1 MSAPLAVRWHQLCD
15 RLGVKPKQFATLI
28 AVATVSVG
36 AMATKAVFKPSK
48 AAASVA
54 VVAAEPATAAPRIV
68 DAPRARIELTL
79 ETRPARDPFRPFFM
93 VAEAAPAQGSTGGST
108 AQNVTGNAAAPSGLL
123 LRAIIAGE
131 YAVIGEETVGVGD
144 ELVDGEGRRFT
155 VEEIQER
162 RVVLREGGRRA
173 EIGYARTAAKGAS
186 APAGAKGGKK

>member
-1 MSAPLAVRWHQLCD
+1 ML
-15 RLGVKPKQFATLI
+15 KPA
-28 AVATVSVG
+28 
-36 AMATKAVFKPSK
+36 K

-54 VVAAEPATAAPRIV
+54 VVAAAPAAAPRIV
-68 DAPRARIELTL
+68 DAPRARMELTL

-93 VAEAAPAQGSTGGST
+93 VAEAAPAQGSTGGAAS
-108 AQNVTGNAAAPSGLL
+108 NVTGNAPAPSGLL

-173 EIGYARTAAKGAS
+173 EIGYARIAAKGAS
-186 APAGAKGGKK
+186 APAAGKGGRK

>member
-1 MSAPLAVRWHQLCD
+1 
-15 RLGVKPKQFATLI
+15 
-28 AVATVSVG
+28 VSVG
-36 AMATKAVFKPSK
+36 AVAAKSMLKPAKAG
-48 AAASVA
+48 ASVA
-54 VVAAEPATAAPRIV
+54 VVAAAPAAAPRIV
-68 DAPRARIELTL
+68 DAPRARMELTL

-93 VAEAAPAQGSTGGST
+93 VAEAAPAQGSTGGT
-108 AQNVTGNAAAPSGLL
+108 ASNVTGNAPAPSGLL

-173 EIGYARTAAKGAS
+173 EIGYARIAAKGAS

>member
-1 MSAPLAVRWHQLCD
+1 MSAPLAIRWQQLCD

-36 AMATKAVFKPSK
+36 AVAAKSMLKPAKAG
-48 AAASVA
+48 ASVA
-54 VVAAEPATAAPRIV
+54 VVTAAPAAAPRIV
-68 DAPRARIELTL
+68 DAPRARMELTL

-93 VAEAAPAQGSTGGST
+93 VAEAAPAQGSTGGNAS
-108 AQNVTGNAAAPSGLL
+108 NVNGNAPAPSGLL

-144 ELVDGEGRRFT
+144 ELVDVEGRRFT

-173 EIGYARTAAKGAS
+173 EIGYARIAAKGAS
-186 APAGAKGGKK
+186 APAAGKGGKK

>member
-1 MSAPLAVRWHQLCD
+1 MSAPLAIRWQQLCD
-15 RLGVKPKQFATLI
+15 RLGVKPKQFGTLI

-36 AMATKAVFKPSK
+36 AVAAKSMLKPAK

-54 VVAAEPATAAPRIV
+54 VVAPAPAAAPRIV
-68 DAPRARIELTL
+68 DAPRARMELTL

-93 VAEAAPAQGSTGGST
+93 VADAAPAQGSTGGT
-108 AQNVTGNAAAPSGLL
+108 ASNVTGNAPAPSGLL

-173 EIGYARTAAKGAS
+173 EIGYARIAAKGAS
-186 APAGAKGGKK
+186 ASSAGKGGRK

>member
-1 MSAPLAVRWHQLCD
+1 MSAPLAIRWQQLCD

-28 AVATVSVG
+28 AVAAVSVG
-36 AMATKAVFKPSK
+36 AVAAKSMLKPAK

-54 VVAAEPATAAPRIV
+54 VVAPAPAAAPRIV
-68 DAPRARIELTL
+68 DAPRARMELTL

-93 VAEAAPAQGSTGGST
+93 VAEAAPAQGSTGGT
-108 AQNVTGNAAAPSGLL
+108 ASNVTGNAPAPSGLL

-173 EIGYARTAAKGAS
+173 EIGYARIAAKGAS
-186 APAGAKGGKK
+186 ASSAGKGGKK

>member
-1 MSAPLAVRWHQLCD
+1 MSAPLAVRWQQLCD
-15 RLGVKPKQFATLI
+15 RLGVKPTQFATLI
-28 AVATVSVG
+28 AVATVSVS
-36 AMATKAVFKPSK
+36 AVAAKSMLKPAK

-54 VVAAEPATAAPRIV
+54 VVAAAPAAAPRIV
-68 DAPRARIELTL
+68 DAPRARMELTL

-93 VAEAAPAQGSTGGST
+93 VAEAAPAQGSTGGAAS
-108 AQNVTGNAAAPSGLL
+108 NVTGNAPAPSGLL

-173 EIGYARTAAKGAS
+173 EIGYARIAAKGAS
-186 APAGAKGGKK
+186 APAAGKGGRK

>member
-1 MSAPLAVRWHQLCD
+1 MSAPLAVRWQQLCD

-36 AMATKAVFKPSK
+36 AVAAKSMLKPAK

-54 VVAAEPATAAPRIV
+54 VVAAAPAAAPRIV
-68 DAPRARIELTL
+68 DAPRARMELTL

-93 VAEAAPAQGSTGGST
+93 VAEAAPAQGSTGGAAS
-108 AQNVTGNAAAPSGLL
+108 NVTGNAPAPSGLL

-173 EIGYARTAAKGAS
+173 EIGYARIAAKGAS

>member
-54 VVAAEPATAAPRIV
+54 VVAAAPAAAPRIV
-68 DAPRARIELTL
+68 EAPRARIELTL

-108 AQNVTGNAAAPSGLL
+108 APNVAGNAAAPSGLL

-173 EIGYARTAAKGAS
+173 ELGYARVAAKGAS

>member
-144 ELVDGEGRRFT
+144 ELVDGDGRRFT
-155 VEEIQER
+155 VVELQAR
-162 RVVLREGGRRA
+162 RVVLRVGGRRA
-173 EIGYARTAAKGAS
+173 ELGYARIAAKGAS

>member
-1 MSAPLAVRWHQLCD
+1 VSAPLAVRWQQLCD
-15 RLGVKPKQFATLI
+15 RLGVKPKQFGTLI

-36 AMATKAVFKPSK
+36 AVAAKSMLKPAK

-54 VVAAEPATAAPRIV
+54 VVAPAPAAAPRIV
-68 DAPRARIELTL
+68 DAPRARMELTL

-93 VAEAAPAQGSTGGST
+93 VADAAPAQGSTGGT
-108 AQNVTGNAAAPSGLL
+108 ASNVTGNAPAPSGLL

-173 EIGYARTAAKGAS
+173 EIGYARIAAKGAS
-186 APAGAKGGKK
+186 ASSAGKGGRK

>member
-1 MSAPLAVRWHQLCD
+1 MSAPLAVRWQQLCD
-15 RLGVKPKQFATLI
+15 RLGVKPKQFGTLI

-36 AMATKAVFKPSK
+36 AVAAKSMLKPAK

-54 VVAAEPATAAPRIV
+54 VVAPAPAAAPRIV
-68 DAPRARIELTL
+68 DAPRARMELTL

-93 VAEAAPAQGSTGGST
+93 VADAAPAQGSTGGT
-108 AQNVTGNAAAPSGLL
+108 ASNVTGNAPAPSGLL

-173 EIGYARTAAKGAS
+173 EIGYARIAAKGAS

>member
-1 MSAPLAVRWHQLCD
+1 MSAPLAIRWQQLCD

-36 AMATKAVFKPSK
+36 AVATKSMLKPAK

-54 VVAAEPATAAPRIV
+54 VVAAAPAAAPRIV
-68 DAPRARIELTL
+68 DAPRARMELTL

-93 VAEAAPAQGSTGGST
+93 VAEAAPAQGSTGGT
-108 AQNVTGNAAAPSGLL
+108 ASNVTGNAPAPSGLL

-173 EIGYARTAAKGAS
+173 EIGYARIAAKGAS

>member
-1 MSAPLAVRWHQLCD
+1 MSAPLAVRWQQLCD

-36 AMATKAVFKPSK
+36 AVAAKSMLKPAK

-54 VVAAEPATAAPRIV
+54 VVAPATAAAPRIV
-68 DAPRARIELTL
+68 DAPRARMELTL

-93 VAEAAPAQGSTGGST
+93 VAEAAPAQGSTGGNAS
-108 AQNVTGNAAAPSGLL
+108 NVNGNAPAPSGLL

-173 EIGYARTAAKGAS
+173 EIGYARIAAKGAS

>member
-1 MSAPLAVRWHQLCD
+1 MSAPLAVRWQQLCD

-36 AMATKAVFKPSK
+36 AVAAKSMLKPAK

-54 VVAAEPATAAPRIV
+54 VVAAAPAAAPRIV
-68 DAPRARIELTL
+68 DAPRARMELTL

-93 VAEAAPAQGSTGGST
+93 VAEAAPAQGSTGGAAS
-108 AQNVTGNAAAPSGLL
+108 NVTGNAPAPSGLL

-173 EIGYARTAAKGAS
+173 EIGYARIAAKGAS
-186 APAGAKGGKK
+186 APGAGKGGKK

>member
-1 MSAPLAVRWHQLCD
+1 MSAPLAIRWQQLCD

-36 AMATKAVFKPSK
+36 AVAAKSMLKPAKAG
-48 AAASVA
+48 ASVA
-54 VVAAEPATAAPRIV
+54 VVTAAPAAAPRIV
-68 DAPRARIELTL
+68 DAPRARMELTL

-93 VAEAAPAQGSTGGST
+93 VAEAAPAQGSTGGT
-108 AQNVTGNAAAPSGLL
+108 ASNVTGNAPAPSGLL

-173 EIGYARTAAKGAS
+173 EIGYARIAAKGAS
-186 APAGAKGGKK
+186 ASSAGKGGKK

>member
-1 MSAPLAVRWHQLCD
+1 VSAPLAVRWHQLCD

-54 VVAAEPATAAPRIV
+54 VVAEEPAAAPRIV

-93 VAEAAPAQGSTGGST
+93 VAEAAPAQGSTGGGT
-108 AQNVTGNAAAPSGLL
+108 AQSVTGNAAAPSGLL

-173 EIGYARTAAKGAS
+173 ELGYARVAATGAS

>member
-1 MSAPLAVRWHQLCD
+1 MSAPLAVRWQQLCD
-15 RLGVKPKQFATLI
+15 RLGVKPKQFAALI

-36 AMATKAVFKPSK
+36 AVAAKSMLKPAK

-54 VVAAEPATAAPRIV
+54 VVAAAPAAAPRIV
-68 DAPRARIELTL
+68 DAPRARMELTL

-93 VAEAAPAQGSTGGST
+93 VAEAAPAQGSTGGAAS
-108 AQNVTGNAAAPSGLL
+108 NVTGNAPAPSGLL

-173 EIGYARTAAKGAS
+173 EIGYARIAAKGAS
-186 APAGAKGGKK
+186 APAAGKGGRK

>member
-1 MSAPLAVRWHQLCD
+1 MSAPLAIRWQQLCD

-36 AMATKAVFKPSK
+36 AVAAKSMLKPAK

-54 VVAAEPATAAPRIV
+54 VVAAAPAAAPRIV
-68 DAPRARIELTL
+68 DAPRARMELTL

-93 VAEAAPAQGSTGGST
+93 VAEAAPAQGSTGGT
-108 AQNVTGNAAAPSGLL
+108 ASNVTGNAPAPSGLL

-173 EIGYARTAAKGAS
+173 EIGYARIAAKGAS

>member
-1 MSAPLAVRWHQLCD
+1 MSAPLAIRWQQLCD

-28 AVATVSVG
+28 AIATVSVG
-36 AMATKAVFKPSK
+36 AVAAKSMLKPAK

-54 VVAAEPATAAPRIV
+54 VAAAAPAAAPRIV
-68 DAPRARIELTL
+68 DAPRARMELTL

-93 VAEAAPAQGSTGGST
+93 VAEAAPAQGSTGGAAS
-108 AQNVTGNAAAPSGLL
+108 NVTGNAPAPSGLL

-173 EIGYARTAAKGAS
+173 EIGYARIAAKGAS
-186 APAGAKGGKK
+186 ASSAGKGGKK

>member
-1 MSAPLAVRWHQLCD
+1 VSAPLAVRWHQLCD

-54 VVAAEPATAAPRIV
+54 VVAAAPAAAPRIV

-93 VAEAAPAQGSTGGST
+93 VAEAAPAPGSTGGTT
-108 AQNVTGNAAAPSGLL
+108 ASVAGNAAAPSGLL

-173 EIGYARTAAKGAS
+173 ELGYARVAAKGAS
-186 APAGAKGGKK
+186 ATAGAKGGKK

>member
-1 MSAPLAVRWHQLCD
+1 MSAPLAVRWQQLCD

-36 AMATKAVFKPSK
+36 AVAAKSVLKPSK
-48 AAASVA
+48 AAAA
-54 VVAAEPATAAPRIV
+54 ATVAAPAAAAAPRV
-68 DAPRARIELTL
+68 ADAPRARMELTL

-93 VAEAAPAQGSTGGST
+93 VAEAAPAQGSTGGAAS
-108 AQNVTGNAAAPSGLL
+108 NVTGNAPAPSGLL

-173 EIGYARTAAKGAS
+173 EIGYARIAAKGAS
-186 APAGAKGGKK
+186 APAAGKGGRK

>member
-144 ELVDGEGRRFT
+144 ELVDGDGRRFT

-173 EIGYARTAAKGAS
+173 ELGYARIAAKGAS
-186 APAGAKGGKK
+186 APAGAKGGTK

>member
-1 MSAPLAVRWHQLCD
+1 MSAPLAIRWQQLCD

-36 AMATKAVFKPSK
+36 AVAAKSMLKPAK

-54 VVAAEPATAAPRIV
+54 VAAAAPAAAPRIV
-68 DAPRARIELTL
+68 DAPRARMELTL

-93 VAEAAPAQGSTGGST
+93 VAEAAPAQGSTGGT
-108 AQNVTGNAAAPSGLL
+108 ASNVNGNAPAPSGLL

-144 ELVDGEGRRFT
+144 ELVDVEGRRFT

-173 EIGYARTAAKGAS
+173 EIGYARIAAKGAS

>member
-1 MSAPLAVRWHQLCD
+1 MSAPLAVRWQQLCD
-15 RLGVKPKQFATLI
+15 RLGVKPKQFGTLI

-36 AMATKAVFKPSK
+36 AVAAKSMLKPAK

-54 VVAAEPATAAPRIV
+54 VVAPAPAAAPRIV
-68 DAPRARIELTL
+68 DAPRARMELTL

-93 VAEAAPAQGSTGGST
+93 VAEAAPAQGSTGGT
-108 AQNVTGNAAAPSGLL
+108 ASNVTGNAPAPSGLL

-173 EIGYARTAAKGAS
+173 EIGYARIAAKGAS

>member
-1 MSAPLAVRWHQLCD
+1 MSAPLAIRWQQLCD

-36 AMATKAVFKPSK
+36 AVAAKSMLKPAK

-54 VVAAEPATAAPRIV
+54 VAAAAPAAAPRIV
-68 DAPRARIELTL
+68 DAPRARMELTL

-93 VAEAAPAQGSTGGST
+93 VAEAASAQGSTGGAAS
-108 AQNVTGNAAAPSGLL
+108 NVTGNAPAPSGLL

-173 EIGYARTAAKGAS
+173 EIGYARIAAKGAS
-186 APAGAKGGKK
+186 ASSAGKGGKK

>member
-1 MSAPLAVRWHQLCD
+1 MSAPLAVRWQQLCD

-36 AMATKAVFKPSK
+36 AVAAKSMLKPAK

-54 VVAAEPATAAPRIV
+54 VIAAAPAAAPRIV
-68 DAPRARIELTL
+68 DAPRARMELTL

-93 VAEAAPAQGSTGGST
+93 VAEAAPAQGSTGGT
-108 AQNVTGNAAAPSGLL
+108 ASNVAGNAPAPSGLL

-173 EIGYARTAAKGAS
+173 EIGYARIAAKGAS
-186 APAGAKGGKK
+186 APAAGKGGRK

>member
-1 MSAPLAVRWHQLCD
+1 MSAPLAIRWQQLCD

-36 AMATKAVFKPSK
+36 AVAAKSMLKPAK

-54 VVAAEPATAAPRIV
+54 VVAPAPAAAPRIV
-68 DAPRARIELTL
+68 DAPRARMELTL

-93 VAEAAPAQGSTGGST
+93 VAEAAPAQGSTGGT
-108 AQNVTGNAAAPSGLL
+108 ASNVTGNAPAPSGLL

-173 EIGYARTAAKGAS
+173 EIGYARIAAKGAS
-186 APAGAKGGKK
+186 ASSAGRGGKK

>member
-1 MSAPLAVRWHQLCD
+1 MSAPLAIRWQQLCD

-28 AVATVSVG
+28 AVATVSIG
-36 AMATKAVFKPSK
+36 AMATKAVFKPAK
-48 AAASVA
+48 AAASLA
-54 VVAAEPATAAPRIV
+54 VVAAAPVAAPRIV
-68 DAPRARIELTL
+68 DAPRARMELTL

-93 VAEAAPAQGSTGGST
+93 VAEAAPAQGSTGGT
-108 AQNVTGNAAAPSGLL
+108 ASNITGNAPAPSGLL

-173 EIGYARTAAKGAS
+173 EIGYARIAAKGAS

>member
-1 MSAPLAVRWHQLCD
+1 VSAPVAVRWHQLCD

-54 VVAAEPATAAPRIV
+54 VVEAEPATAAPRIV

-93 VAEAAPAQGSTGGST
+93 VAEAAPAQGSNGST

-144 ELVDGEGRRFT
+144 ELVDGDGRRFT

-173 EIGYARTAAKGAS
+173 ELGYARIAAKGAS

>member
-54 VVAAEPATAAPRIV
+54 VVAEEPVASPRIV

-93 VAEAAPAQGSTGGST
+93 VAEAAPAQGSNGST
-108 AQNVTGNAAAPSGLL
+108 AQNVSGNAAAPSGLL

-173 EIGYARTAAKGAS
+173 ELGYARIAATGAS
-186 APAGAKGGKK
+186 APPGAKGGKK

>member
-36 AMATKAVFKPSK
+36 AVAAKSMLKPAK

-54 VVAAEPATAAPRIV
+54 VVAAAPAAAPRIV
-68 DAPRARIELTL
+68 DAPRARMELTL

-93 VAEAAPAQGSTGGST
+93 VAEAAPAQGSTGGAAS
-108 AQNVTGNAAAPSGLL
+108 NVTGNAPAPSGLL

-173 EIGYARTAAKGAS
+173 EIGYARIAAKGAS
-186 APAGAKGGKK
+186 APAAGKGGRT

>member
-1 MSAPLAVRWHQLCD
+1 VSAPLAIRWQQLCD

-36 AMATKAVFKPSK
+36 AVAAKSMLKPAK

-54 VVAAEPATAAPRIV
+54 VVAAAPAAAPRIV
-68 DAPRARIELTL
+68 DAPRARMELML

-93 VAEAAPAQGSTGGST
+93 VAEAAPAQGSTGGNAS
-108 AQNVTGNAAAPSGLL
+108 NVNGNAPAPSGLL

-173 EIGYARTAAKGAS
+173 EIGYARIAAKGAS
-186 APAGAKGGKK
+186 ASSAGKGGKK

>member
-1 MSAPLAVRWHQLCD
+1 VSAPLAVRWQQLCD

-48 AAASVA
+48 AAAASVA
-54 VVAAEPATAAPRIV
+54 VVAAAPAAAPRIA

-93 VAEAAPAQGSTGGST
+93 VAEAAPAPGSTGGTT
-108 AQNVTGNAAAPSGLL
+108 ASVTGNAPAPSGLL

-173 EIGYARTAAKGAS
+173 ELGYARVAAKGAS

>member
-1 MSAPLAVRWHQLCD
+1 MSAPLAVRWQQLCD

-36 AMATKAVFKPSK
+36 AVATKSMLKPAK

-54 VVAAEPATAAPRIV
+54 VVAAAPAAAPRIV
-68 DAPRARIELTL
+68 DAPRARMELTL

-93 VAEAAPAQGSTGGST
+93 VAEAAPAQGSTGGAAS
-108 AQNVTGNAAAPSGLL
+108 NVTGNAPAPSGLL

-173 EIGYARTAAKGAS
+173 EIGYARIAAKGAS
-186 APAGAKGGKK
+186 APAAGKGGRK

>member
-1 MSAPLAVRWHQLCD
+1 MSAPLAVRWQQLCD

-36 AMATKAVFKPSK
+36 AVAAKSMLKPAK

-54 VVAAEPATAAPRIV
+54 VVAPAPAAAPRIV
-68 DAPRARIELTL
+68 DAPRARMELTL

-93 VAEAAPAQGSTGGST
+93 VAEAAPAQGSTGGT
-108 AQNVTGNAAAPSGLL
+108 ASNVTGNAPAPSGLL

-173 EIGYARTAAKGAS
+173 EIGYARIAAKGAS
-186 APAGAKGGKK
+186 ASSAGRGGKK

>member
-1 MSAPLAVRWHQLCD
+1 MSAPLAIRWQQLCD

-36 AMATKAVFKPSK
+36 AVAAKSMLKPAK

-54 VVAAEPATAAPRIV
+54 VVAAAPAAAPRIV
-68 DAPRARIELTL
+68 DAPRARMELTL

-93 VAEAAPAQGSTGGST
+93 VAEAAPAQGSTGGT
-108 AQNVTGNAAAPSGLL
+108 ASNVTGNAPAPSGLL

-173 EIGYARTAAKGAS
+173 EIGYARIAAKGAS
-186 APAGAKGGKK
+186 ASSAGKGGRK

>member
-1 MSAPLAVRWHQLCD
+1 VSAPLAVRWQQLCD

-54 VVAAEPATAAPRIV
+54 VVAAAPAAAPRIV

-93 VAEAAPAQGSTGGST
+93 VAEAAPAQGSTGGAAS
-108 AQNVTGNAAAPSGLL
+108 NVTGNAAAPSGLL

>member
-1 MSAPLAVRWHQLCD
+1 VSAPLAIRWQQLCD

-36 AMATKAVFKPSK
+36 AVAAKSMLKPAK

-54 VVAAEPATAAPRIV
+54 VVAAAPAAAPRIV
-68 DAPRARIELTL
+68 DAPRARMELTL

-93 VAEAAPAQGSTGGST
+93 VAEAAPAQGSTGGT
-108 AQNVTGNAAAPSGLL
+108 ASNVTGNAPAPSGLL

-173 EIGYARTAAKGAS
+173 EIGYARIAAKGAS
-186 APAGAKGGKK
+186 ASSAGKGGRK